1 MTTSAFPL
9 RLARSTNSTATS
21 FTAKIPVAVEPS
33 GAGVHDL
40 MSADM
45 GYGRGTYTPKY
56 IEIIPFA
63 TDGDNDTFSMRLYG
77 WTKVYATAL
86 WIPRV
91 IADLAV
97 VVGSISGTAIAA
109 NTVMADTITVT
120 KGPAAGAFQD
130 LINTANDTPAS
141 IILHTRGCDI
151 LEFDFDLAG
160 AQEGVSM
167 NAYWRLLDDC

>member
-9 RLARSTNSTATS
+9 RRALATNSTSTG
-21 FTAKIPVAVEPS
+21 FTAKIPTATEPS
-33 GAGVHDL
+33 GTGVHDL

-56 IEIIPFA
+56 IELIPFC

-97 VVGSISGTAIAA
+97 VVGNISGTAIAA

-120 KGPAAGAFQD
+120 KGPPAGAFQD

-151 LEFDFDLAG
+151 IEFDFDLAG